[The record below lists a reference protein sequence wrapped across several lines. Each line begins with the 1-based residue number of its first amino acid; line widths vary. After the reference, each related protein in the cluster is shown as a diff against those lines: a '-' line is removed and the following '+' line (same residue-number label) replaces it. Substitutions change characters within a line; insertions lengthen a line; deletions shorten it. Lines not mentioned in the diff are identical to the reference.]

1 MFPSP
6 TKPDPTNLKFKYK
19 TSKFWSCV
27 IDGVKSGMAWSGVV
41 SVLINDV
48 LKKIKLNKR
57 NFDIGLS
64 TFGLTY
70 L

>member
-1 MFPSP
+1 
-6 TKPDPTNLKFKYK
+6 
-19 TSKFWSCV
+19 
-27 IDGVKSGMAWSGVV
+27 MAWSGVV

-57 NFDIGLS
+57 NFDAGLS